1 MEFPFLL
8 LKLRQK
14 IRSGTEVTAGI
25 ARRILSWAGCFL
37 WFKAV
42 PVGEA
47 NCIQV
52 VADMFPFNLLFI
64 VQLLCCYDLR
74 AALQVNS
81 HSTFSKRLFPL
92 LSPGCVQELGVS
104 QRHFGSEVGQPFLYM
119 DKAHSSIDHLNSFS
133 MTKGMTFEMEYVS
146 IVILDLTRHC

>member
-14 IRSGTEVTAGI
+14 IRSGTEVTAGV
-25 ARRILSWAGCFL
+25 ARRILSWAVCFL

-92 LSPGCVQELGVS
+92 LSPGFVQEVGVS
-104 QRHFGSEVGQPFLYM
+104 QRPFWGGVRPPFLDE
-119 DKAHSSIDHLNSFS
+119 DKADSRNVHL
-133 MTKGMTFEMEYVS
+133 
-146 IVILDLTRHC
+146 

>member
-14 IRSGTEVTAGI
+14 IRSGTEVTAGV
-25 ARRILSWAGCFL
+25 ARRILSWAVCFL

-64 VQLLCCYDLR
+64 FQLLCFFDLR
-74 AALQVNS
+74 AALQGNS
-81 HSTFSKRLFPL
+81 HTPFIKRLFPL
-92 LSPGCVQELGVS
+92 LSPGFFQWL
-104 QRHFGSEVGQPFLYM
+104 
-119 DKAHSSIDHLNSFS
+119 
-133 MTKGMTFEMEYVS
+133 YVS
-146 IVILDLTRHC
+146 HR

>member
-14 IRSGTEVTAGI
+14 IRSGTEVTAGV
-25 ARRILSWAGCFL
+25 ARRILSWAVCFL

-74 AALQVNS
+74 AALQGNS
-81 HSTFSKRLFPL
+81 HSTFSKPLFPL
-92 LSPGCVQELGVS
+92 LSPGFVQELGVS
-104 QRHFGSEVGQPFLYM
+104 QRPFGREVGQPFSCI
-119 DKAHSSIDHLNSFS
+119 DKDPSTID
-133 MTKGMTFEMEYVS
+133 
-146 IVILDLTRHC
+146 